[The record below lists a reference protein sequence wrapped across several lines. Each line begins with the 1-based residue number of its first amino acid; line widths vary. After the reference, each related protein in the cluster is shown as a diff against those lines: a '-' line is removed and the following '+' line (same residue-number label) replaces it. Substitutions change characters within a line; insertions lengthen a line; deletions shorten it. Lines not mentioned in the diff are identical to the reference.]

1 LTNSLIVALEA
12 SDLMITSSRS
22 MVTRLPLSSTASMAE
37 TFRFKDAYISFQ
49 AGEGLFSPSAI
60 LFLIV
65 MRYHVRRKDK
75 EITDGAALRRLLGE
89 TEYVTLAMSKDNQPY
104 LVSLSI
110 GYDGERNCVYFHCA
124 REGKKLDY
132 LRANDAVWGQALRDY
147 GYKQEECSHVYA
159 TVQFYG
165 RVRFLEGKEE
175 KLHAFRVMARQLDD
189 DPEARTS
196 GIKLDSLDNTIV
208 GRIDIEHMTGK
219 KSEEVEL

>member
-1 LTNSLIVALEA
+1 LTNSLMVALEV

-22 MVTRLPLSSTASMAE
+22 MVTLLPLLSTASMAK

-49 AGEGLFSPSAI
+49 AGKSFSPLAMLS
-60 LFLIV
+60 LIA

-75 EITDGAALRRLLGE
+75 EITDRAALRKLLGE

-104 LVSLSI
+104 LVSLSH

-132 LRANDAVWGQALRDY
+132 LRSNDAVWGQALRDY

-159 TVQFYG
+159 SVQFYG
-165 RVRFLEGKEE
+165 RVTFLESSEE
-175 KLHAFRVMARQLDD
+175 KMHAFRVMAGQLDD

-196 GIKLDSLDNTIV
+196 GIKPESLDNTIV